1 VAVIAAINPFYAVH
15 FFIDNGGRG
24 FLVLGAVFLAVTGG
38 EALYADATVSKTRL
52 TNQSLIF

>member
-1 VAVIAAINPFYAVH
+1 VAVIAAINPFYAVR

-24 FLVLGAVFLAVTGG
+24 FLVLGALFLVVTGG

-52 TNQSLIF
+52 TNQSLTF